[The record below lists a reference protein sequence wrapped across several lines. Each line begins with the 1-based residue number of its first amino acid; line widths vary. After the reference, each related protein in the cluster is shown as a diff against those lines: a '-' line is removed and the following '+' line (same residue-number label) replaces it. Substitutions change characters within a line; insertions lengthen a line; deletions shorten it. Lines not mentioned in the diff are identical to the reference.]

1 MVTQCMD
8 SRRNMLASSG
18 GRAGRGEGRSLR
30 EHGRVRG
37 AARVVQRGAG
47 RKIVG
52 WGVMGGGH
60 AVMGGH
66 AGHNLSLAHLPM
78 RTAEPS
84 AAAAL
89 VSLAPECRRGAW
101 SSPGDVGVAE
111 EKTPRAPVP
120 SDHVHIFD

>member
-1 MVTQCMD
+1 MVTHCMD

-52 WGVMGGGH
+52 WGVMGGGSCGH
-60 AVMGGH
+60 GRGGH
-66 AGHNLSLAHLPM
+66 AGHNL
-78 RTAEPS
+78 R
-84 AAAAL
+84 
-89 VSLAPECRRGAW
+89 
-101 SSPGDVGVAE
+101 
-111 EKTPRAPVP
+111 
-120 SDHVHIFD
+120 